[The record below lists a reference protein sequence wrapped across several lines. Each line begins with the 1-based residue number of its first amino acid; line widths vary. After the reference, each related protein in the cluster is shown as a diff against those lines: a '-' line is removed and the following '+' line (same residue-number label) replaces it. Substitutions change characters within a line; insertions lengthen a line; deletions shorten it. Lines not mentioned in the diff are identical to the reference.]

1 MKIDKLK
8 DIVINALEDIK
19 AFDIKI
25 IDVDGKSNFTDI
37 MIIASGNSAR
47 QVKALGNNLISVAR
61 EKNIKVLGSEGEQ
74 QGEWM
79 LVDLGDIVVHL
90 MQPDI
95 RGFYN
100 LEKLW
105 GDDSPD
111 AVSNDARL

>member
-1 MKIDKLK
+1 MKSEEIK

-19 AFDIKI
+19 GFQIKI
-25 IDVDGKSNFTDI
+25 INVRGKSNFTDV
-37 MIIASGNSAR
+37 MIIVSGNTAR
-47 QVKALGNNLISVAR
+47 QVKALGLNLISVAR
-61 EKNIKVLGSEGEQ
+61 EHNITVLGSEGEQ

-79 LVDLGDIVVHL
+79 LIDLGDIVVHI

-95 RGFYN
+95 RDFYN

-111 AVSNDARL
+111 VLSTDAS